1 MQKQQTAD
9 IEKNKRETSKSRNK
23 INKATIRNQKSTLN
37 INTKSSAKQKESTS
51 KRCKIGKN
59 KAINYCRKWAD
70 IKQRIIQATQTVW
83 TNIRNLHN
91 QYAFNFYWMLFI
103 SITYLSFIKISW
115 YWERTSV
122 YKYFLVFYGIAIF
135 LLTRIGT
142 KKKVIDKLC
151 SYIFI
156 VSFFNVGIAFIGIYL
171 AFGSEAANGAY
182 LREILNQIPYMIYVL
197 FFTVSTKFFAIS
209 LIILIG
215 GTLLLIFFPKSFFS
229 KEDIYSNWFNKII
242 FGIFSIT
249 FITPAFQYYVFN
261 SKEFLRQLFL

>member
-1 MQKQQTAD
+1 MQKQQAE
-9 IEKNKRETSKSRNK
+9 IGKINEEKTPKSRARDDK
-23 INKATIRNQKSTLN
+23 TIIRSKKSTLG
-37 INTKSSAKQKESTS
+37 INTKSRSRQKKDTS
-51 KRCKIGKN
+51 KRSVGCKDKV
-59 KAINYCRKWAD
+59 INYCGKWAD
-70 IKQRIIQATQTVW
+70 IKQRIIHATQTVW

-91 QYAFNFYWMLFI
+91 QYAFNFYWLLFI
-103 SITYLSFIKISW
+103 GITYLSFIKISW

-135 LLTRIGT
+135 LLTKIGT

-156 VSFFNVGIAFIGIYL
+156 VSFFNVGITFVGIYL
-171 AFGSEAANGAY
+171 AFGSEAANETY
-182 LREILNQIPYMIYVL
+182 LRKILNQIPYIIYVL
-197 FFTVSTKFFAIS
+197 FFTISTKFFAIS

-249 FITPAFQYYVFN
+249 FMTPAFQYYVFN